1 MDVRGALSD
10 PDRMPAIARALEA
23 SLAPFSLVHRA
34 AELLPAGIPEVPF
47 NHFAMADAIS
57 GDLEA
62 WFCSEAIEVIE
73 AHGWALCVDFGDGPV
88 VWTRP
93 ADFSALTH

>member
-1 MDVRGALSD
+1 MDVCGALRD
-10 PDRMPAIARALEA
+10 PDRMPAIARALQA

-34 AELLPAGIPEVPF
+34 VEPLPPGIPEVAF
-47 NHFAMADAIS
+47 NHFAMAQGLD

-88 VWTRP
+88 V
-93 ADFSALTH
+93 